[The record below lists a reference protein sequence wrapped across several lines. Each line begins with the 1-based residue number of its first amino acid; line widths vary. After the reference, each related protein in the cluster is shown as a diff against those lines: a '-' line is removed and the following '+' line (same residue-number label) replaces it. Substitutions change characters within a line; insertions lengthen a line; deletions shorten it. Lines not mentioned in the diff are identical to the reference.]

1 MYIISYIIVASVQ
14 FDSKLITN
22 TYYFVLWN
30 WTKITLVMICYGN
43 TYKQEIRMTISKV
56 SSILPEVRSTRNHCI
71 TNMYRLGSMYC
82 LYGWCKFRELIR
94 LSDNLIWLNNYWFN
108 WTSNVVIKLSWYD
121 YDYFKN
127 WQLYWHRLMSAS
139 HLKKL

>member
-30 WTKITLVMICYGN
+30 WTKITLAMICYGN

-82 LYGWCKFRELIR
+82 FLWLMQISRINQTFRQFDMVE
-94 LSDNLIWLNNYWFN
+94 
-108 WTSNVVIKLSWYD
+108 
-121 YDYFKN
+121 
-127 WQLYWHRLMSAS
+127 
-139 HLKKL
+139 